1 MTILGVD
8 YGRAKIGFAIGT
20 SQRLAHPLGV
30 ERVSSFEDALAKVAR
45 YARLEGAD
53 LILVGIS
60 EGAMA
65 REQKKF
71 ARMLKNLVDVP
82 VRVHDETLSTQDAQE
97 LSISAGLR
105 RSRRKEL
112 EDAFAA
118 AVVLQSYLDSH

>member
-8 YGRAKIGFAIGT
+8 YGRAKLGFAIGMGT
-20 SQRLAHPLGV
+20 LAHPLGV
-30 ERVSSFEDALAKVAR
+30 EKVSSFEDALNKVVNKAR
-45 YARLEGAD
+45 SEEAD

-65 REQKKF
+65 GEQKKF
-71 ARMLKNLVDVP
+71 AKGLGNLVDIP
-82 VRVHDETLSTQDAQE
+82 VRVHDETLSTQEAQK
-97 LSISAGLR
+97 LAISAGLR

-118 AVVLQSYLDSH
+118 SVVLQSYLDSH